1 MQRPAPYAEQ
11 TDTTRPR
18 DASGLPDDGGLG
30 DHGGDH
36 VGVHVGRRA
45 AVLEVALA
53 VLLRL
58 ATHAH
63 RRATVGD
70 SLQRHK
76 QQQLAGTR
84 VSAILHG
91 TAVAQLGT
99 GEKRTQLK
107 VLMSAVSCLPVSRR
121 SLPSP

>member
-18 DASGLPDDGGLG
+18 GASGLPDDGGLG

-36 VGVHVGRRA
+36 VGVHVGRRP

-58 ATHAH
+58 AAHAH

-76 QQQLAGTR
+76 ATTVGR
-84 VSAILHG
+84 H
-91 TAVAQLGT
+91 T
-99 GEKRTQLK
+99 GFADPPRY
-107 VLMSAVSCLPVSRR
+107 SSCTIR
-121 SLPSP
+121 SVPS